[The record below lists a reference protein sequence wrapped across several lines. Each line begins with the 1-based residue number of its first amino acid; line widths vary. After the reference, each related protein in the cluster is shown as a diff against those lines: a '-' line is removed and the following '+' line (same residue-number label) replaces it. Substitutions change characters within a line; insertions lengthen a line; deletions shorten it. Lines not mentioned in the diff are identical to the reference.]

1 MTLSLWQHCK
11 PQLGRL
17 LPFPLA
23 LLSSPD
29 SPIFNAGGRPWCWQ
43 TFKRRRL
50 LAQLAWGARGVASSP
65 LSAAS
70 SDGLSPCPASCP
82 LCLTP
87 LGVPI
92 SRRQPAD
99 GRCHADGIA
108 VFWRCRWDFSGWMFR
123 PSKMGR
129 NGRVCV
135 CVPKNVLAGSDL
147 PVGWSEPVCSLAC
160 ELPSVW
166 IRISSGH
173 QKRGPLLL
181 NNSPKR
187 IPLVTSVI
195 SY

>member
-23 LLSSPD
+23 LLSSD

-43 TFKRRRL
+43 TFKHCRL
-50 LAQLAWGARGVASSP
+50 LAQLARGAHGVASSP

-70 SDGLSPCPASCP
+70 SYGLSPCLASCP

-87 LGVPI
+87 LGLDG
-92 SRRQPAD
+92 SRHRPAD
-99 GRCHADGIA
+99 GRCHADGTA

-123 PSKMGR
+123 PRK
-129 NGRVCV
+129 NGMKWKSMWMRA
-135 CVPKNVLAGSDL
+135 PKSVLAGSDL
-147 PVGWSEPVCSLAC
+147 PVGWPEPVCSLVC
-160 ELPSVW
+160 EFPLVW
-166 IRISSGH
+166 ISISSGY

-187 IPLVTSVI
+187 IQLVTSVI